1 MEEDDILKVTTEAA
15 STMGVVAT
23 FELEGSQRA

>member
-1 MEEDDILKVTTEAA
+1 LKVTTEAA